1 MGGLHRSPIRPP
13 APTLV
18 EPTRAVVL
26 GKDPETEDAATELR
40 ESAQDLVVDDLRQ
53 PAAPLGR
60 QEPELI
66 EPAGRVCRGPDGM
79 TVSLGDQHTSQRRG
93 ELLLPP
99 LQHLLAGKR
108 VIAGREDVTKRC
120 ERGIALD

>member
-1 MGGLHRSPIRPP
+1 MGGLHRSPIRSP

-18 EPTRAVVL
+18 EPARAVVL

-66 EPAGRVCRGPDGM
+66 EPAGRVCRGPDRM

-93 ELLLPP
+93 GPLLPT
-99 LQHLLAGKR
+99 LQDPPAWERGP
-108 VIAGREDVTKRC
+108 AGR
-120 ERGIALD
+120 G